1 MSRVTIEFNLPDSS
15 VTEALGQALA
25 RSLPRAVHTGAV
37 PTGGVRTDAVYTGA
51 VRTDTE
57 RTDAVPTGAVRTQ
70 EVHTG
75 AVRTEAAPTGA
86 VLYLQG
92 ELGAGKTTCVRSLLR
107 TLGVTG
113 LVRSPTYTLVEAYYL
128 ATLTCV
134 HVDLY
139 RLQSLTE
146 VDELGLRDL
155 VEPGSLIMVEWP
167 EKGGVALPPADLD
180 LTLRYAGEARQ
191 AALSAKTLLGTEWLQ
206 NLGRD
211 SGLGIPRATVA

>member
-1 MSRVTIEFNLPDSS
+1 MVSMDLNLPDSS
-15 VTEALGQALA
+15 ATEALGHALA
-25 RSLPRAVHTGAV
+25 RAFP
-37 PTGGVRTDAVYTGA
+37 GA
-51 VRTDTE
+51 VRTA
-57 RTDAVPTGAVRTQ
+57 AVQTGAV
-70 EVHTG
+70 V
-75 AVRTEAAPTGA
+75 
-86 VLYLQG
+86 YLQG

-113 LVRSPTYTLVEAYYL
+113 LVRSPTYTLVETYHL

-155 VEPGSLIMVEWP
+155 TGPGSLLMVEWP
-167 EKGGVALPPADLD
+167 EKGAAALPPADLNVA
-180 LTLRYAGEARQ
+180 LGYAGEARR
-191 AALSAKTLLGTEWLQ
+191 AGVSAPTSLGTEWVE

-211 SGLGIPRATVA
+211 TSLSTYVSNLT